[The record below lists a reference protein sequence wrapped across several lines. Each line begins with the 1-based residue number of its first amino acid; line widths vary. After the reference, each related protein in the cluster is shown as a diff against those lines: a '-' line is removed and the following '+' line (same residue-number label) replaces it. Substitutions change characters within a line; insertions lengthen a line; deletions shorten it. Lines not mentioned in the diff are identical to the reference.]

1 MKDLKSIYSKLFKVL
16 KLVSVH
22 NKESTF
28 LWITDSRFV
37 IYQSL
42 TFIVEVNFVQS
53 KYLTDST
60 FQIVHEKKLYITKQ
74 EGNVDPALKT
84 DFYTFLRIFS
94 TQMNVS

>member
-1 MKDLKSIYSKLFKVL
+1 MFKVL

-22 NKESTF
+22 NYESTF

-74 EGNVDPALKT
+74 EGNVDPALKP
-84 DFYTFLRIFS
+84 DFYIFS
-94 TQMNVS
+94 YFFQMNVS